1 MIVMPRHIALEFIYK
16 NNKQI
21 TGPKI
26 GMLFRLFNCSVGIF
40 REILNDLEKGKLIDL
55 KGYSRNN
62 SNNKL
67 TYLPENFNQLQ
78 IKLTLEGVEYVEIKL
93 LGIRKPF
100 KTESSP
106 SDYIQ
111 LSNVGIQ
118 IESVNQQFGTFEEFA
133 AKFKGSLKMDLPV
146 AYYLLTGKKN
156 PNGKKTIFISYSWDP
171 IGMKKWALSLAN
183 KLLDKYDVIIDQK
196 SFIPGDNIEQRMIE
210 SIVNAD
216 HVLVLLTP
224 EYKIKAD
231 EKRGGVGF
239 EASIIDNELD
249 KYVVGRKYIPVIRTG
264 DRHTSVPAFMGNI
277 LPIDGRI
284 GKFRMKLLLEALEK

>member
-16 NNKQI
+16 NDKQI

-40 REILNDLEKGKLIDL
+40 REILNDLEKVKLIDL

-62 SNNKL
+62 SNNNL
-67 TYLPENFNQLQ
+67 TYLPDYFNQLQ
-78 IKLTLEGVEYVEIKL
+78 IKLTREGVEYVEIKL
-93 LGIRKPF
+93 LGNSKPF
-100 KTESSP
+100 NIGSSP
-106 SDYIQ
+106 ADNIQ
-111 LSNVGIQ
+111 LSNVSIH
-118 IESVNQQFGTFEEFA
+118 IESVTQQFGTFEAFSTR
-133 AKFKGSLKMDLPV
+133 FKGSLEIDLRV

-277 LPIDGRI
+277 LPIDGKA
-284 GKFRMKLLLEALEK
+284 GKFQMKILLEALEK